1 MVTLDKASDSSAPNP
16 EEIQPPWPADDAPQD
31 VYDAYWL
38 KWVYKADKDAQ
49 FTFRALLVGCV
60 VGGIMSFS
68 NLYVGLKTGWGLGA
82 SITAA
87 IVAFGLFKALQ
98 PLMGP
103 RSPEFTTLE
112 NNTMQTAASSAAYMT
127 SAGLVS
133 AIPALYMTTG
143 QTLTF
148 WQLIPWLIGVSLVGT
163 IAAIPVKKKLINQER
178 LRFPSGIAC
187 AETLRSLHGKG
198 PEGTIQA
205 TALGVGSAI
214 GGLIALARDGVHL
227 FAETLPMFGSFLMKR
242 TVAFEPSLVMI
253 GAGAL
258 MGLRVTISMFV
269 VGLITW
275 AVVPDY
281 LFDQGWITC
290 SRLAEGEVCTRDM
303 IGYRD
308 INAWTLWPGVGLMV
322 SHSLVGLAMQL
333 PQMARGFVKTMSG
346 GAAPRNERLDSIEI
360 PTSWFWIGIALT
372 GSLSVFF
379 QFQYFAIPIPYGILS
394 VVLAVMLSFVAARST
409 GETDITPVGA
419 MGKVT
424 QLVFGGVLKGQIA
437 PNLMAASVTGGAASQ
452 VGDLLTDLKT
462 GHLLGS
468 KPRYQFFAQVAGVF
482 VGSVFAAYAYT
493 LLVNPEDLGG
503 EKWPAPAAQTWA
515 KVAELLANGLDSI
528 QPSVL
533 MAIYISMSIGAAFA
547 VFERFAPSKWKKYM
561 PSPSGMGIAM
571 MIPFFNSFSMLVG
584 ALIAEGFAKVKPKLA
599 ERFTIVVSSGFIAGE
614 TLMAVVIIAWNVFFP
629 PAA

>member
-1 MVTLDKASDSSAPNP
+1 MVTLDKASDSPAPNP
-16 EEIQPPWPADDAPQD
+16 EEIQPPWPADDTPQE

-38 KWVYKADKDAQ
+38 KWVYKADKEAQ

-98 PLMGP
+98 PVMGP

-148 WQLIPWLIGVSLVGT
+148 WQLIPWLIGISLVGT
-163 IAAIPVKKKLINQER
+163 VAAIPVKKKLINQER

-205 TALGVGSAI
+205 KALGIGSAV
-214 GGLIALARDGVHL
+214 GGVIALMRDGLHW
-227 FAETLPMFGSFLMKR
+227 FSETLPLFGGLLMKR

-275 AVVPDY
+275 AVLPDY
-281 LFDQGWITC
+281 LFDAGYITC
-290 SRLAEGEVCTRDM
+290 GRLAEGEVCTRDM
-303 IGYRD
+303 LGYRD

-333 PQMARGFVKTMSG
+333 PQMARGFMKTMSG
-346 GAAPRNERLDSIEI
+346 GGAPRNERLDSIEI
-360 PTSWFWIGIALT
+360 PMSWFWIGIALT
-372 GSLSVFF
+372 GVLSVFF

-424 QLVFGGVLKGQIA
+424 QLVFGGVLKGQIT

-515 KVAELLANGLDSI
+515 KVAELLANGLDSM

-533 MAIYISMSIGAAFA
+533 MAIYVSMSIGAAFA
-547 VFERFAPSKWKKYM
+547 VFERFAPSKWKKFM

-629 PAA
+629 SA

>member
-1 MVTLDKASDSSAPNP
+1 MVTLNKASDSPAPNS
-16 EEIQPPWPADDAPQD
+16 EEIQPPWPADDASQE
-31 VYDAYWL
+31 VYDTYWL

-98 PLMGP
+98 PIMGP

-148 WQLIPWLIGVSLVGT
+148 WQLIPWLIGISLVGT
-163 IAAIPVKKKLINQER
+163 VSAIPVKKKLINQER

-198 PEGTIQA
+198 PEGSIQA
-205 TALGVGSAI
+205 SALGLGSAI
-214 GGLIALARDGVHL
+214 GGVIALLRDGLHW
-227 FAETLPMFGSFLMKR
+227 FGETLPMFGGFLMKR

-333 PQMARGFVKTMSG
+333 PQMARGFAKTMSG
-346 GAAPRNERLDSIEI
+346 GAAPRNERLDAIEI
-360 PTSWFWIGIALT
+360 PMSWFWIGIALT
-372 GSLSVFF
+372 GTLSVFF

-424 QLVFGGVLKGQIA
+424 QLVFGGVLKGQIT

-515 KVAELLANGLDSI
+515 KVAELLANGLDTI

-533 MAIYISMSIGAAFA
+533 MAIYVSMGIGAAFA
-547 VFERFAPSKWKKYM
+547 VFERFAPSRWKKYM

-629 PAA
+629 AA

>member
-1 MVTLDKASDSSAPNP
+1 MVTLHKASDSPDTNR
-16 EEIQPPWPADDAPQD
+16 EEVQPPWPDVDTPQEA
-31 VYDAYWL
+31 YDAYWL
-38 KWVYKADKDAQ
+38 KWVYRGDTDAQ
-49 FTFRALLVGCV
+49 LTVRALLTGCV

-87 IVAFGLFKALQ
+87 IVAFGLFKSLQ
-98 PLMGP
+98 PLMGS

-205 TALGVGSAI
+205 SALGIGSAI
-214 GGLIALARDGVHL
+214 GGVIALLRDGLHW
-227 FAETLPMFGSFLMKR
+227 FAETLPVFGGFLMKR

-275 AVVPDY
+275 AVLPDY
-281 LFDQGWITC
+281 LYDAGFITC
-290 SRLAEGEVCTRDM
+290 SRLAEGEECTRER

-333 PQMARGFVKTMSG
+333 PQMIRGFVKTMSG
-346 GAAPRNERLDSIEI
+346 GGAPRNERLESIEI
-360 PTSWFWIGIALT
+360 PMSWFWIGIALA
-372 GSLSVFF
+372 GALSVFF

-533 MAIYISMSIGAAFA
+533 MAIYVSMAIGAAFA
-547 VFERFAPSKWKKYM
+547 IYERFAPPKWKKYS

-629 PAA
+629 AA

>member
-16 EEIQPPWPADDAPQD
+16 EEIQPPWPADDVPQE

-98 PLMGP
+98 PIMGP

-148 WQLIPWLIGVSLVGT
+148 WQLIPWLIGISLVGT
-163 IAAIPVKKKLINQER
+163 VAAIPVKKKLINQER

-214 GGLIALARDGVHL
+214 GGLIALMRDGVHL
-227 FAETLPMFGSFLMKR
+227 FAETLPMFGSLLMKR

-290 SRLAEGEVCTRDM
+290 SRLAEGEVCTREM

-333 PQMARGFVKTMSG
+333 PQMARGFAKTMSG
-346 GAAPRNERLDSIEI
+346 SAAPRNERLDSIEI
-360 PTSWFWIGIALT
+360 PISWFWIGIALT
-372 GSLSVFF
+372 GTLSVFF

-424 QLVFGGVLKGQIA
+424 QLVFGGVLKGQIT

-629 PAA
+629 AA